1 MAYGDVKENFGKGVL
16 NKCWYYIELCNVF
29 FSERNGE
36 AIDKLRQSL
45 IRYTIIRPWPL
56 PENSE
61 PDTFMVRFFAKEHA
75 DFYFYLGLGQG
86 LELGLHLSEQEEAR
100 FDLEGEIKANC
111 LSRASKASE
120 EELRKKTLA
129 ARSDVIDY
137 LEAMG
142 DVDKRSIIQETGASS
157 ELIDG
162 VLRSLKK
169 KGLLVVN
176 KRNQVV
182 NFNSQAAR
190 KLLLED

>member
-1 MAYGDVKENFGKGVL
+1 
-16 NKCWYYIELCNVF
+16 
-29 FSERNGE
+29 
-36 AIDKLRQSL
+36 
-45 IRYTIIRPWPL
+45 
-56 PENSE
+56 
-61 PDTFMVRFFAKEHA
+61 
-75 DFYFYLGLGQG
+75 
-86 LELGLHLSEQEEAR
+86 
-100 FDLEGEIKANC
+100 
-111 LSRASKASE
+111 
-120 EELRKKTLA
+120 
-129 ARSDVIDY
+129 
-137 LEAMG
+137 MG